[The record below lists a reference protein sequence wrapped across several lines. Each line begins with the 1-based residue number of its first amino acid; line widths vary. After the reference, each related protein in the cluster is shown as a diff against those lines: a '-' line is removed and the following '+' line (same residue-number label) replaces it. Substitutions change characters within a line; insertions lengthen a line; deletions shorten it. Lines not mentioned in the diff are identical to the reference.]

1 MQQNVHQPYAR
12 QWQWPP
18 ESPEETHPCPVLPG
32 PGPGVNPVVDLQHP
46 LLPGDLSTQ
55 VSGATDPLDPPE
67 GRPREAMEVV
77 AVLVLRNLNLL
88 KRSIDPIVGFAPV
101 HFIPKVNKKG
111 LSN

>member
-1 MQQNVHQPYAR
+1 MRRNVLQPYAR
-12 QWQWPP
+12 QWPP
-18 ESPEETHPCPVLPG
+18 GSPEETPPCPVL

-46 LLPGDLSTQ
+46 LLPGDLGTQ

-67 GRPREAMEVV
+67 GRPREAIEVV